1 MLNTHDHCTICI
13 VLNSPHD
20 DSLTSP
26 FWAFQF
32 SSVVPSQSRMWVVF
46 ILVAVLVLL
55 GILFMRRTYGT
66 LEKVGIPVIKP
77 SLFLGSEPFM
87 KHKVNFLEYDREN
100 FRKYGRVWGTYDMC
114 EPWVHVADT
123 KLIKAIT
130 VKSFEHFTAHWG
142 VGINDNKFT
151 TLDQADGQT
160 WKDLRRGLTPTFSS
174 GKIKGMLAL
183 IGSSVDN
190 MVDHLEQVTEDNPVV
205 DVKKVF
211 QSMALDV
218 IAKCAFGIES
228 NSFKNPNN
236 DVFVH
241 GKKVIDD
248 FTMSNLLGSIFM
260 NLFQVHEKVGTLVD
274 LMPPSMDV
282 LWKITKSVQKQRED
296 TGAGPGDFID
306 ILNELN
312 RRVEKGEFPA
322 LTSDHVTGQVRSW
335 AARQFF
341 DAAAAL
347 ALALSVRHGVM
358 GGFWDCIHSIQLRR
372 YCVSVSIDL
381 FIFQIYC
388 IL

>member
-1 MLNTHDHCTICI
+1 
-13 VLNSPHD
+13 
-20 DSLTSP
+20 
-26 FWAFQF
+26 
-32 SSVVPSQSRMWVVF
+32 MWVVF

-347 ALALSVRHGVM
+347 AVALSVRHGVM

-381 FIFQIYC
+381 FFFKSIASFSCRI
-388 IL
+388 